1 MAAGYYLPPMF
12 PSVLGDNARPFFGM
26 SWTTF
31 MWLLNM
37 FNGRMGCV
45 LWHLVCTRGIDY
57 TTHALVSLSILL
69 SLSLFLSLSLSLP
82 LSPVTV

>member
-1 MAAGYYLPPMF
+1 MAAGYYLPPML

-45 LWHLVCTRGIDY
+45 LWHLVYTRGVD
-57 TTHALVSLSILL
+57 
-69 SLSLFLSLSLSLP
+69 
-82 LSPVTV
+82 